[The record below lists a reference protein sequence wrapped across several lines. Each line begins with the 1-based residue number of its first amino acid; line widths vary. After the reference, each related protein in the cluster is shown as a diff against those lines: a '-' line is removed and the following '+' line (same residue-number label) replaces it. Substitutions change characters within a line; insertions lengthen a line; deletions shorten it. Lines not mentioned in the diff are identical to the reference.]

1 MILSSDAQDHGVEES
16 IFQNPAKLHLTI
28 GTLVLL
34 NDTEVR
40 KASEH
45 LQECQNTIR
54 SVSKQ
59 HIMSECQYFSNETRA
74 KVRFMET

>member
-1 MILSSDAQDHGVEES
+1 MLVYDCRFTDLFTFCILLSSDVQDYGVEES

-54 SVSKQ
+54 
-59 HIMSECQYFSNETRA
+59 
-74 KVRFMET
+74 